1 MATRVAYEQVVDQLR
16 RAVPEFES
24 HCRAHREEYQGQV
37 FPHILFGDFT
47 RFVLAAWDRG
57 DRALVDRS
65 LRFLETVLDVGDD
78 HARGLV
84 AVSFVENV
92 AASAGESKDR
102 HRGFVAAWPAG
113 LRAEAERQAS
123 GESVLGQ
130 LDGSDPAQRR
140 AT

>member
-24 HCRAHREEYQGQV
+24 QCQAHREEYNGQV
-37 FPHILFGDFT
+37 FPHILFGDLT
-47 RFVLAAWDRG
+47 RFVLAAWGRG

-65 LRFLETVLDVGDD
+65 LRFLDTVMDVGDD

-84 AVSFVENV
+84 AVSFIENV
-92 AASAGESKDR
+92 AAGGTKTAEYAA
-102 HRGFVAAWPAG
+102 FVAAWPAG

-123 GESVLGQ
+123 GESVFSQ
-130 LDGSDPAQRR
+130 LDISDAASPRGG
-140 AT
+140 